1 MDNLPFEILDKIFEN
16 IKNTTDILNI
26 RIVCKKFYQCY
37 SNKIPFYKNNNLIGN
52 IFLENNIYWKS
63 LEDKLIKEIIFKKY
77 GLIKINI
84 KNHNIFDTVVEYN
97 LPNNINK
104 RQYKHHL
111 INHTDI
117 DLKKNLIKTHT
128 KNILVGYDGIP
139 YCVIS

>member
-1 MDNLPFEILDKIFEN
+1 MSKLLKHIIFLIAFTTISFLSIAKSDEN
-16 IKNTTDILNI
+16 I
-26 RIVCKKFYQCY
+26 
-37 SNKIPFYKNNNLIGN
+37 
-52 IFLENNIYWKS
+52 
-63 LEDKLIKEIIFKKY
+63 
-77 GLIKINI
+77 
-84 KNHNIFDTVVEYN
+84 N